1 MWQLLKISNVS
12 NTLILKHIFWK
23 SQTFFRKMEDRFLAE
38 SAEIENAAFPYKT
51 ALSQANVKK
60 NIMEG
65 TKWTYHEERSFSSN
79 FFIFF
84 KNFVSFR
91 TS

>member
-1 MWQLLKISNVS
+1 MWQLLKILNVS
-12 NTLILKHIFWK
+12 NILILKHIFWK
-23 SQTFFRKMEDRFLAE
+23 SKTFFRKMEDRFLAE
-38 SAEIENAAFPYKT
+38 SAEIESATFPYKT
-51 ALSQANVKK
+51 SLSQANVKK

-84 KNFVSFR
+84 KVLLQF
-91 TS
+91 

>member
-1 MWQLLKISNVS
+1 
-12 NTLILKHIFWK
+12 
-23 SQTFFRKMEDRFLAE
+23 MEDHFLAE
-38 SAEIENAAFPYKT
+38 SAEIENATFPYKT
-51 ALSQANVKK
+51 SLSQANVKK

-84 KNFVSFR
+84 KVLLQF
-91 TS
+91 